1 MPTSLGEVVVQ
12 DVAPVEALAVGLV
25 EGHKGRLVHNVQ
37 GRLGQLQLRRS
48 HFFKYEYS
56 VLSVSFSWP

>member
-1 MPTSLGEVVVQ
+1 MTASLGEVVVQ

-25 EGHKGRLVHNVQ
+25 EGHEGRLVHNVQ

-48 HFFKYEYS
+48 HFFKYEY
-56 VLSVSFSWP
+56 